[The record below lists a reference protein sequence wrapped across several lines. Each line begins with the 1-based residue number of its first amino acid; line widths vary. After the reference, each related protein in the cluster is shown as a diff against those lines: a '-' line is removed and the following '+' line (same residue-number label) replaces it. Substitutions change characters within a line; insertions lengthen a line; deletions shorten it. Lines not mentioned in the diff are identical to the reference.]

1 MANVHSNKVVVFRV
15 NVSWVAL
22 FPYPQRCNTT
32 TNDRIYNYN
41 ATILEG
47 SRTVTFSDY
56 RGKSVLFVN
65 VATYWGYTYQ
75 YVGKKKK
82 KKHRKSLVLNKV
94 TFAHCFVFVCL
105 FFSQN
110 WMHYMMRWNN
120 LDSLFLAFP
129 PTNLGNRNQER
140 SRKSYLV

>member
-15 NVSWVAL
+15 NISWIAL
-22 FPYPQRCNTT
+22 FPYPQRCNPT

-82 KKHRKSLVLNKV
+82 QKTLKIFGFK
-94 TFAHCFVFVCL
+94 
-105 FFSQN
+105 
-110 WMHYMMRWNN
+110 
-120 LDSLFLAFP
+120 
-129 PTNLGNRNQER
+129 
-140 SRKSYLV
+140 

>member
-1 MANVHSNKVVVFRV
+1 MSIVTKWYVFRV
-15 NVSWVAL
+15 NISWIAL

-82 KKHRKSLVLNKV
+82 TKKHWKSLVLNKV
-94 TFAHCFVFVCL
+94 TFAHCFVFVC